1 MNTKL
6 EDATDIIGGFKKA
19 LGISLIIHFIN
30 YCLFIFINVNFKTD
44 ISLGAQE
51 SIIRNDE
58 DNYYNKIKAYL
69 DTKKSAE
76 NTKAN
81 ELAERKGLDTEG
93 KNKLILSKYNKKQN
107 N

>member
-1 MNTKL
+1 M
-6 EDATDIIGGFKKA
+6 
-19 LGISLIIHFIN
+19 
-30 YCLFIFINVNFKTD
+30 FIFINVNFKTD

-107 N
+107 NIQRNNYLQHIFRTRFIHDRKGNSLH